1 MSRLGSPLLSTAS
14 RWEGE
19 RVGLNKDIAAQLAEA
34 RLAEWQRDGHD
45 EWRAMIDDKN
55 LRRVVGE
62 DGKRYNVVSHAFDD
76 GDGRVRMSVAVD
88 DGGLSA
94 LVPLVRDD
102 IMRPDGTFVR

>member
-1 MSRLGSPLLSTAS
+1 M
-14 RWEGE
+14 
-19 RVGLNKDIAAQLAEA
+19 GLNKDIAAQLAEA

-45 EWRAMIDDKN
+45 EWRAMIDDKD

-62 DGKRYNVVSHAFDD
+62 DGKRYTVVSHAFDD
-76 GDGRVRMSVAVD
+76 GDGRVLMSVAVD

>member
-1 MSRLGSPLLSTAS
+1 MSRLGSPLLSTAG
-14 RWEGE
+14 RCEGE

-45 EWRAMIDDKN
+45 EWRAMIDDKD
-55 LRRVVGE
+55 LRRIVGE
-62 DGKRYNVVSHAFDD
+62 DGKRYTVVSHAFDD
-76 GDGRVRMSVAVD
+76 GDSRVRMSVAVD